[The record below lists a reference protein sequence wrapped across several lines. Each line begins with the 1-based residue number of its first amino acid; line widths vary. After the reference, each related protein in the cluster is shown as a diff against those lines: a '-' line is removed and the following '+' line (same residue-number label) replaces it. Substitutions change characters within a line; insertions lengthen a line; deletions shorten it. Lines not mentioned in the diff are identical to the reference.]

1 MSYNNK
7 AWHAFIRSV
16 PPRMPSFLRLFS
28 TMASRRRSKTIPFS
42 KAINQWFER
51 KIGIDRAIRLLKF
64 RTFRNT
70 LEREICQFL
79 RAFIAF
85 MIDDPW
91 KENRKISPSA
101 IFAISLAGHIVS
113 TYSRGKVVDRRP
125 SLTASFERAS
135 CSMTRRRNQ
144 PVKRAWC

>member
-1 MSYNNK
+1 MARVYTKRPAAN
-7 AWHAFIRSV
+7 AF
-16 PPRMPSFLRLFS
+16 FLRLLS

-113 TYSRGKVVDRRP
+113 TYIYIFAVNRGKVVDRRP